1 MNSRTHLRL
10 RRRSRALVTII
21 AATVG
26 AATAALA
33 GPREQAQRIHDRL
46 AGVPPSDAVLDQMAT
61 HIENGNPLEAALLA
75 TRDRHF
81 YTVTLKNFAAPWTN
95 RDQSPFVPLNDYTT
109 LVIGLVKDN
118 EPFDQILYADAL
130 YVAPAVSPPP
140 SATSN
145 AHYEALEQRMLDPS
159 FDPVT
164 QLQRTEQ
171 SSVYPVPAHATAGAM
186 TTRAAAESFFIAG
199 TNRAMFRFT
208 LINHMCMDLEQVQD
222 TSLGPDR
229 IRQDVPHSPGGD
241 SRVFYNSCIGCHPG
255 MDPLAQ
261 TYAYFNFNED
271 TGSIEYTEGQLQPK
285 YFNNA
290 EPFPDGLVTPDD
302 SWENYWREG
311 RNRLLGWSPVLPG

>member
-1 MNSRTHLRL
+1 ACERPVAEPRRRETSTLRSTLGLWCTSRRIEDCCNFRTGRLRMNSRTHLRL

-171 SSVYPVPAHATAGAM
+171 SSVYPVPAHATAG
-186 TTRAAAESFFIAG
+186 
-199 TNRAMFRFT
+199 
-208 LINHMCMDLEQVQD
+208 
-222 TSLGPDR
+222 
-229 IRQDVPHSPGGD
+229 
-241 SRVFYNSCIGCHPG
+241 
-255 MDPLAQ
+255 
-261 TYAYFNFNED
+261 
-271 TGSIEYTEGQLQPK
+271 
-285 YFNNA
+285 
-290 EPFPDGLVTPDD
+290 
-302 SWENYWREG
+302 
-311 RNRLLGWSPVLPG
+311 